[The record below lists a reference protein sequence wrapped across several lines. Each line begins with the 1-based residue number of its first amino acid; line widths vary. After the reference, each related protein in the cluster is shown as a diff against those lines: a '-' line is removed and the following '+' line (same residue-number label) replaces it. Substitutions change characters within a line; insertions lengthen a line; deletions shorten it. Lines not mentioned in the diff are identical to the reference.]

1 MRTIKIILAVL
12 ILMAFLPASG
22 CMFMH
27 SMTSIG
33 IEEEMEEY
41 PLKNLSSSELLA
53 FPGLI
58 EEIEDVHLSLSWLLI
73 FTFLFGLAA
82 GIIAISWR
90 KKFYGAIT
98 SGILVLIPFVWNCSI
113 QNKIKVISA
122 YSILKRFDGY
132 DGFSNASFLFL
143 ANVLLFLPMALLL
156 IIGVIEII
164 NHFVKGKNK
173 TLENEVSVPNTMA
186 DNVVTIQTSDA
197 DELKKYKELLDQGII
212 TQEEFDAKKKQ
223 LLGF

>member
-41 PLKNLSSSELLA
+41 PLKNLGSSELLA
-53 FPGLI
+53 FPGLL
-58 EEIEDVHLSLSWLLI
+58 EEVQDVYSSLSWLMI

-122 YSILKRFDGY
+122 YSLIKRFNGY
-132 DGFSNASFLFL
+132 DSFSNTSLLVF
-143 ANVLLFLPMALLL
+143 ANVFLFLPMALLL
-156 IIGVIEII
+156 IIGTIEII
-164 NHFVKGKNK
+164 NYFVKRKNGTSETEVPVPD
-173 TLENEVSVPNTMA
+173 TLSEKNIT
-186 DNVVTIQTSDA
+186 TSPSNA
-197 DELKKYKELLDQGII
+197 DELKKYKELLDAGVI

-223 LLGF
+223 LLGL